1 MFGKIKYFVAVL
13 CGIILIGCGSVPY
26 ELDESKIKKEEKT
39 VITDTLKTVTENR
52 EENKEIKEIKEE
64 KVSEKIESFTF
75 IVQIGAFAV
84 PGNFERFFANAKSV
98 MGSEVYYEMIGSLYK
113 IRIGKFSNKAE
124 ALQLLDNVKSKGY
137 YDAFIIT
144 VRNK

>member
-1 MFGKIKYFVAVL
+1 MFEKIKYFVAVL

-39 VITDTLKTVTENR
+39 VTTDTLKTVTENR
-52 EENKEIKEIKEE
+52 EETSEIKETTP
-64 KVSEKIESFTF
+64 VQTESFTF

-84 PGNFERFFANAKSV
+84 PGNFERFFENAKSV
-98 MGSEVYYEMIGSLYK
+98 LGGGVYYELINSLYK
-113 IRIGKFSNKAE
+113 IRIGKFINKAE
-124 ALQLLDNVKSKGY
+124 ALQLLEKAKRLGY
-137 YDAFIIT
+137 YDAFVIT